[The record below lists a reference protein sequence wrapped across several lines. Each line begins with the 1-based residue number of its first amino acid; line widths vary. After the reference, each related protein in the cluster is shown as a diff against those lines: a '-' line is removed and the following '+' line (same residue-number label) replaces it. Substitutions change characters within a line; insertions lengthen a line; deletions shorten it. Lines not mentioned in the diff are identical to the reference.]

1 MEKYKELII
10 NIIFICSE
18 SLAIILTCNLLHK
31 FQFEYYTLDSN
42 LFAFIIGCIYVLY
55 LNRKKKIPRWL
66 QITRMMTLMSL
77 MLTFLVTL
85 FILLP
90 TYNFNFK
97 FLFLGPNFFLHLFC
111 PLLLLYIYIF
121 LDKKKK
127 LSNKELLICV
137 IPTIIYAIILITLN
151 ILRIVKG
158 PYKFLDVHNQSVI
171 ASVLWFIL
179 LLLFIYLIGFTI
191 NKISHKKS
199 N

>member
-1 MEKYKELII
+1 MM
-10 NIIFICSE
+10 F
-18 SLAIILTCNLLHK
+18 SLETFRKMIK
-31 FQFEYYTLDSN
+31 SYVYYTD
-42 LFAFIIGCIYVLY
+42 YDDY

>member
-1 MEKYKELII
+1 MKKYKELIN
-10 NIIFICSE
+10 NILFISSE
-18 SLAIILTCNLLHK
+18 SIAIILTCNLFHK

-55 LNRKKKIPRWL
+55 LNKEKKIPRWL

-111 PLLLLYIYIF
+111 PLFLLYIYIF

-127 LSNKELLICV
+127 LSTKDLLICT
-137 IPTIIYAIILITLN
+137 IPTIIYAIILIVLN

-158 PYKFLDVHNQSVI
+158 PYTFLDVHNQSVI
-171 ASVLWFIL
+171 VSIIWLIFMI
-179 LLLFIYLIGFTI
+179 LFIYLIGFTI

>member
-1 MEKYKELII
+1 MKEYKELII
-10 NIIFICSE
+10 NIIFILSE
-18 SLAIILTCNLLHK
+18 SLAIILTCNLTHK

-42 LFAFIIGCIYVLY
+42 LFAFIIGCIYVLHI
-55 LNRKKKIPRWL
+55 NRKKKIPRWL
-66 QITRMMTLMSL
+66 QISRMMTLMSL

-127 LSNKELLICV
+127 LSTKDLFICT
-137 IPTIIYAIILITLN
+137 IPTIIYAIVLIILN

-158 PYKFLDVHNQSVI
+158 PYTFLDVHNQSVM
-171 ASVLWFIL
+171 ASILWVVFMIS
-179 LLLFIYLIGFTI
+179 FVYLIGFTI